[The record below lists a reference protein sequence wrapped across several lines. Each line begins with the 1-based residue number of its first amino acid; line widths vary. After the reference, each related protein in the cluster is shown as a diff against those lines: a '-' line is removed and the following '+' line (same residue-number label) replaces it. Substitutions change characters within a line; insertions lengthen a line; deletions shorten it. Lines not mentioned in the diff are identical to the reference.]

1 MGARTRGMTMLRIRG
16 TIGAW
21 PVDLT
26 LEMDAADW
34 QQLGAHLT
42 VQAEPA
48 PAPVPATKPAGQGDA
63 LWQTT
68 LQLVQQAGQISGPEL
83 LGQLEGLA
91 GSTAAGKR
99 LLVRLRH
106 SAEIRMESGADAP
119 LYCWAG

>member
-1 MGARTRGMTMLRIRG
+1 MLRIRG

-34 QQLGAHLT
+34 QQLGAQLS
-42 VQAEPA
+42 VQAEPQPAAA
-48 PAPVPATKPAGQGDA
+48 PAAQPAGQGDA
-63 LWQTT
+63 VWQAT
-68 LQLVQQAGQISGPEL
+68 LQLVRQAGQISGPEL

-106 SAEIRMESGADAP
+106 CSEVRVESGADAP
-119 LYCWAG
+119 LYCWVE

>member
-1 MGARTRGMTMLRIRG
+1 MAIRTRGMTMLRIRG

-26 LEMDAADW
+26 IEMDAADW
-34 QQLGAHLT
+34 QQLGAHLQ

-48 PAPVPATKPAGQGDA
+48 PEAKPAGQGDA

-68 LQLVQQAGQISGPEL
+68 LQLVEQAGQISGPEL

-106 SAEIRMESGADAP
+106 CREVRVESGADAP
-119 LYCWAG
+119 LYCWVG